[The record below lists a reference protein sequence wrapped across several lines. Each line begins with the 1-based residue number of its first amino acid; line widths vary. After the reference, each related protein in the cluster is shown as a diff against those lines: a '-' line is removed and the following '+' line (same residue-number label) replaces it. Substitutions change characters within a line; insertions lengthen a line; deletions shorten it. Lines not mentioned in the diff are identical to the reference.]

1 MGLRMGVFDGFK
13 SYEHEINEVRTY
25 LLQERNMR
33 KEYADPFIAAY
44 GKKLGKFIEDGRKKS
59 LQLNTTSSMG
69 AQLNKEF
76 SENDVRFSVLGQA
89 IRGYFSDL
97 RSGKYVNTAVE
108 TAIWGIILDEDP
120 QLVNSMKPRLWE
132 FVVNNYGRMAP
143 NADIVFRSEDDS
155 FTGMVSSKSS
165 VPARPVPTRPVATR
179 APTSNAPKRG
189 LDKKHRVFA
198 ALIKMLGNSKA
209 SGVLNRLWTN
219 ENFRRSLG
227 YKGYPE
233 LSVGTADLFS
243 LSIPVSM

>member
-1 MGLRMGVFDGFK
+1 MGVFDGFK

-189 LDKKHRVFA
+189 KKNDK
-198 ALIKMLGNSKA
+198 G
-209 SGVLNRLWTN
+209 
-219 ENFRRSLG
+219 
-227 YKGYPE
+227 
-233 LSVGTADLFS
+233 
-243 LSIPVSM
+243 